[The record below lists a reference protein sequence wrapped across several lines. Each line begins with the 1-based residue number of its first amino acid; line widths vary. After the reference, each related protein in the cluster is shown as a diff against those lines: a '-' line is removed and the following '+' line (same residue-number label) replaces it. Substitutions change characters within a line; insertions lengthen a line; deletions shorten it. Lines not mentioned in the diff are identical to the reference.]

1 MPGGTGAAM
10 VDKVVRRVMAA
21 LSEPGGG
28 SEGKGPVKGKGKGK
42 GPRPFLAG
50 DWYCESVGL
59 GGRCGCHNFAYRT
72 ACFRCGTEWTQ
83 RQLAGNQGTAGKGGR
98 HGGVGKG
105 PVGAAGSKPL
115 LAWGGIG
122 GVNVARRTE
131 EKKPADGS
139 SSKTGAGKKPK
150 VARGSDGFTTMLRGG
165 KPREATAGSDQDD
178 LSERSRFSEDEEM
191 GEEEGDEEE
200 YAEGEEDEEWDE
212 EEDWYGEGD
221 HGSEGEEEQG
231 ENDERE
237 VDQATIDELRH
248 AWECEK
254 DCLKQVRQLYPKGH
268 NMRDHGEKAERR
280 AYEAWNAVRPQRS
293 SQDRTMF
300 QGQKLAR
307 AKAKLQKRADELEA
321 LEAELLPRLEEAR
334 RLVAAAKEKVQK
346 EQACWEELLWE
357 GEDGQGTGGGKSA
370 DGGSDDKAIGKAIE
384 TSIGPRLA
392 QAVEAIDDG
401 NPAKPSLIL
410 LLQEMGGLVGG
421 KPQRAAS
428 AEIPIQ
434 FFNLAAKEGTGSR
447 NTEGDKAGSKEG
459 GGRGCEDG
467 RKLGNKGAPKAK
479 KKHGKGAQGAE
490 RSNEEAKPRQEGGGE
505 ETLAD
510 DARKAGKT
518 VEAAD
523 NLLHARASEAR
534 SKAEASMVEPMRS
547 RLTDLDMQ
555 ARAVGRDL
563 FKDMV
568 SEGMD
573 GEKVSTAWIAN
584 YVARHG
590 FC

>member
-1 MPGGTGAAM
+1 MG
-10 VDKVVRRVMAA
+10 KVR
-21 LSEPGGG
+21 
-28 SEGKGPVKGKGKGK
+28 
-42 GPRPFLAG
+42 
-50 DWYCESVGL
+50 
-59 GGRCGCHNFAYRT
+59 
-72 ACFRCGTEWTQ
+72 
-83 RQLAGNQGTAGKGGR
+83 
-98 HGGVGKG
+98 
-105 PVGAAGSKPL
+105 
-115 LAWGGIG
+115 
-122 GVNVARRTE
+122 
-131 EKKPADGS
+131 
-139 SSKTGAGKKPK
+139 
-150 VARGSDGFTTMLRGG
+150 
-165 KPREATAGSDQDD
+165 
-178 LSERSRFSEDEEM
+178 
-191 GEEEGDEEE
+191 
-200 YAEGEEDEEWDE
+200 
-212 EEDWYGEGD
+212 
-221 HGSEGEEEQG
+221 
-231 ENDERE
+231 
-237 VDQATIDELRH
+237 
-248 AWECEK
+248 
-254 DCLKQVRQLYPKGH
+254 
-268 NMRDHGEKAERR
+268 
-280 AYEAWNAVRPQRS
+280 
-293 SQDRTMF
+293 
-300 QGQKLAR
+300 
-307 AKAKLQKRADELEA
+307 
-321 LEAELLPRLEEAR
+321 
-334 RLVAAAKEKVQK
+334 
-346 EQACWEELLWE
+346 
-357 GEDGQGTGGGKSA
+357 GGGKSA

-421 KPQRAAS
+421 KRQRAAS

-434 FFNLAAKEGTGSR
+434 FFNLAAKEGTG
-447 NTEGDKAGSKEG
+447 NKGTEGDKAGSKEG

-467 RKLGNKGAPKAK
+467 QKLGNKGALKAK
-479 KKHGKGAQGAE
+479 KRHCKGAQGAE

-523 NLLHARASEAR
+523 NLLQARASEAR
-534 SKAEASMVEPMRS
+534 SKAEASMVEPLRS